1 MVIRVFNS
9 GCFYIIS
16 ETILERSWLDKL
28 TLLSG
33 QNKCVPI
40 CLKLY
45 SIYMEYIVI
54 PLSSNYHE
62 YIEVGNGTA
71 TKEVNLELFAQID
84 EKLGDLYADEGG
96 GLYSYKKAIDCY
108 MAAAKNNNPS
118 AKEKTLKLM
127 KNQKH
132 SIS

>member
-1 MVIRVFNS
+1 MAEIPAAF
-9 GCFYIIS
+9 
-16 ETILERSWLDKL
+16 K
-28 TLLSG
+28 
-33 QNKCVPI
+33 
-40 CLKLY
+40 
-45 SIYMEYIVI
+45 IYMEYIAI
-54 PLSSNYHE
+54 ALSSNYHE
-62 YIEVGNGTA
+62 YIEAGNGTA
-71 TKEVNLELFAQID
+71 TKEVTLELFAQID

-96 GLYSYKKAIDCY
+96 ELYSYKKAIDCY

>member
-1 MVIRVFNS
+1 MTP
-9 GCFYIIS
+9 GA
-16 ETILERSWLDKL
+16 
-28 TLLSG
+28 
-33 QNKCVPI
+33 
-40 CLKLY
+40 LK
-45 SIYMEYIVI
+45 IYMEYIVI